1 MFAGVPCHDG
11 ATRPTVACV
20 RAMPVLLTAL
30 LPTCFASFSPA
41 GFMLPVRIVVCQ
53 SHVAAAQS
61 DEVTAEEMEAYRMTK
76 ARAEDPMN
84 AYKQQPVAAD
94 GYDLV

>member
-1 MFAGVPCHDG
+1 MPSACRRTLTLCEKPDAWGVAG
-11 ATRPTVACV
+11 
-20 RAMPVLLTAL
+20 
-30 LPTCFASFSPA
+30 
-41 GFMLPVRIVVCQ
+41 
-53 SHVAAAQS
+53 AQS

-84 AYKQQPVAAD
+84 AFKQQPVAAD

>member
-1 MFAGVPCHDG
+1 MLSPCRHTLTLSAKPD
-11 ATRPTVACV
+11 AC
-20 RAMPVLLTAL
+20 
-30 LPTCFASFSPA
+30 F
-41 GFMLPVRIVVCQ
+41 
-53 SHVAAAQS
+53 VAAVQS

-84 AYKQQPVAAD
+84 AFKQQPVVAD